1 MAPPRDSCMKD
12 KENVVDDRVC
22 FYKIFWQINICPC
35 WIWSPP
41 RVILR
46 SYSISLL
53 NKRYTSLSKLHHATI
68 CSQHHW
74 MLGYKIHYLWQAFAI
89 RLTHLQYGKENGIGI
104 FIETNVTSCPSLC
117 TPFIANHSS
126 IKKKPNNLINQTRFN
141 GNCLVN
147 SLYTKTPKM
156 LDLLCWNLDISST
169 SVKGKVYINL

>member
-1 MAPPRDSCMKD
+1 MAPPRDSCMND

-46 SYSISLL
+46 TYSISLL

-74 MLGYKIHYLWQAFAI
+74 MLGYKIHYLCQAFAI
-89 RLTHLQYGKENGIGI
+89 RSWHTCNMGK
-104 FIETNVTSCPSLC
+104 
-117 TPFIANHSS
+117 
-126 IKKKPNNLINQTRFN
+126 
-141 GNCLVN
+141 
-147 SLYTKTPKM
+147 KM
-156 LDLLCWNLDISST
+156 E
-169 SVKGKVYINL
+169 